1 MIQKS
6 IKERKRQSPT
16 IYSKVLGVKLCDD
29 AFFPG
34 PTSILEAEKGITENR
49 KIQTA
54 VTFILPKP
62 AWVITNIRRMN

>member
-1 MIQKS
+1 MM
-6 IKERKRQSPT
+6 R
-16 IYSKVLGVKLCDD
+16 
-29 AFFPG
+29 FFPG

-54 VTFILPKP
+54 VTFILPKL